1 MATGRHRC
9 GGPIPCKGVAL
20 TTGARDPGDVMALLE
35 KAVDAE
41 NAVLRNAYFDKTIG

>member
-1 MATGRHRC
+1 
-9 GGPIPCKGVAL
+9 
-20 TTGARDPGDVMALLE
+20 MALLE

>member
-1 MATGRHRC
+1 M
-9 GGPIPCKGVAL
+9 L
-20 TTGARDPGDVMALLE
+20 TFVKLIRERLATGARDPGDVMALLE